1 MPAAQETRQRSESQ
15 DLDDSDDSD
24 DQHPNKPGRRKNPNS
39 QAARRDQNRIAQ
51 REFRLRKQQRIRD
64 LEARVEILSG
74 GKDEAM
80 GEMRLIL
87 KDLMQENMTLRNL
100 LRGLGTFIGE
110 GAGGL
115 LPKLGWDVSDF
126 NTYLNRSETDTAWEG
141 YQRRKKTGTTAHDT
155 MQNVPSNGGSSAQ
168 PTAGPSQLPSLKRTS
183 ESDLT
188 HATNKRHKGR
198 EDSDQANH
206 PLMMPT
212 NSLNTESHTMFP
224 PSGGRNSY
232 DNSQFSHMLRTTN
245 GSPLFMQSP
254 PSNTGNSFSNNMPT
268 PPGTSRFEENY
279 LPSMNIGSSS
289 NAPLSM
295 PYTSPQQ
302 QHQHTP
308 QQQPKAAAVASND
321 DDSEDSNK
329 NEAYKLIHYH
339 LDNYKRNTAYC
350 LPSSLRPTLVQR
362 TVPHESV
369 IDRILHP
376 ELRDR
381 MILLRGR
388 FDLVDCL
395 LDYRNAVIIHGDDVL
410 NHANWEIGEK
420 WLRPY
425 GFLVD
430 QATLN
435 VTNKW
440 RRERGESD
448 LKLSDFATAEPSPA
462 ASGAQS

>member
-1 MPAAQETRQRSESQ
+1 
-15 DLDDSDDSD
+15 
-24 DQHPNKPGRRKNPNS
+24 
-39 QAARRDQNRIAQ
+39 
-51 REFRLRKQQRIRD
+51 
-64 LEARVEILSG
+64 
-74 GKDEAM
+74 
-80 GEMRLIL
+80 
-87 KDLMQENMTLRNL
+87 MTLRNL

-329 NEAYKLIHYH
+329 NEAYKLI
-339 LDNYKRNTAYC
+339 
-350 LPSSLRPTLVQR
+350 Q
-362 TVPHESV
+362 
-369 IDRILHP
+369 
-376 ELRDR
+376 
-381 MILLRGR
+381 
-388 FDLVDCL
+388 
-395 LDYRNAVIIHGDDVL
+395 
-410 NHANWEIGEK
+410 
-420 WLRPY
+420 
-425 GFLVD
+425 
-430 QATLN
+430 
-435 VTNKW
+435 
-440 RRERGESD
+440 
-448 LKLSDFATAEPSPA
+448 
-462 ASGAQS
+462 